1 MGVKLSMEV
10 AIFGAGNGASALA
23 CDLSLRGHNV
33 RLWENP
39 AFSANIEYLLANGRM
54 VTSTGAVSG
63 KAQLSCVTTNAEEA
77 LDGAEVIFVIMPS
90 FGQDSAFNYMVPHIK
105 AGQAVFIMPGN
116 FGSISLYSKLKAN
129 GNAGGVLIGEADTI
143 PYAARLLTDKTC
155 NVFGVKGSMAM
166 SAIPSSDISTLRERL
181 QKVLPLRLTTL
192 PSVMAV
198 GLANTNMIIH
208 CPTMIMNAGRIEG
221 GERFSFYT
229 DGMTSSVCKVMEK
242 MDEER
247 LAVAAAFGYKL
258 VTEFEDALSNY
269 DLDGSRYSCLHDI
282 FSTHPVYSKMGK
294 DSPQSVT
301 HRYLT
306 EDVPY
311 LLVPLAELGDIAGIP
326 TPTVDSIIKLAGI
339 VNDTDFMCSGRG
351 IKSMGIEAPSVSG
364 ITKMLKGE

>member
-1 MGVKLSMEV
+1 MEV

-54 VTSTGAVSG
+54 VTATGAVSG
-63 KAQLSCVTTNAEEA
+63 TAQLSCVTTNAEDA

-90 FGQDSAFNYMVPHIK
+90 FGQESAFNYMVPHIK
-105 AGQAVFIMPGN
+105 EGQAVFIMPGN
-116 FGSISLYSKLKAN
+116 FGSISLYSKLRAN
-129 GNAGGVLIGEADTI
+129 GNASGVLIGEADTI

-166 SAIPSSDISTLRERL
+166 SAIPSSDINTLLERL

-208 CPTMIMNAGRIEG
+208 CPTMIMNAGRIESR
-221 GERFSFYT
+221 ERFSFYT

-242 MDEER
+242 MDKER

-269 DLDGSRYSCLHDI
+269 DLDGSRYSSLHDI

-311 LLVPLAELGDIAGIP
+311 LLVPLAELGDISGIP

-351 IKSMGIEAPSVSG
+351 IKSMGVEAPSVSS

>member
-1 MGVKLSMEV
+1 
-10 AIFGAGNGASALA
+10 
-23 CDLSLRGHNV
+23 
-33 RLWENP
+33 
-39 AFSANIEYLLANGRM
+39 
-54 VTSTGAVSG
+54 
-63 KAQLSCVTTNAEEA
+63 
-77 LDGAEVIFVIMPS
+77 
-90 FGQDSAFNYMVPHIK
+90 
-105 AGQAVFIMPGN
+105 
-116 FGSISLYSKLKAN
+116 
-129 GNAGGVLIGEADTI
+129 
-143 PYAARLLTDKTC
+143 
-155 NVFGVKGSMAM
+155 
-166 SAIPSSDISTLRERL
+166 
-181 QKVLPLRLTTL
+181 
-192 PSVMAV
+192 
-198 GLANTNMIIH
+198 
-208 CPTMIMNAGRIEG
+208 MIMNAGRIEG

-282 FSTHPVYSKMGK
+282 FSTHPVYSKMGI

>member
-1 MGVKLSMEV
+1 MEV

-39 AFSANIEYLLANGRM
+39 AFSANIEHLHANGRM
-54 VTSTGAVSG
+54 VTATGAVSG
-63 KAQLSCVTTNAEEA
+63 KAQLSCVTTDAEEA
-77 LDGAEVIFVIMPS
+77 MAGAETIFVIMPS
-90 FGQDSAFNYMVPHIK
+90 FGQESAFNYMVPHVK
-105 AGQAVFIMPGN
+105 EGQAVFIMPGN
-116 FGSISLYSKLKAN
+116 FGSISLYSKLKAI

-143 PYAARLLTDKTC
+143 PYAARLLADKTC

-166 SAIPSSDISTLRERL
+166 SAIPTGSIEVLRERL
-181 QKVLPLRLTTL
+181 QKVLPLRLTVL

-208 CPTMIMNAGRIEG
+208 CPTMVMNAGRIES
-221 GERFSFYT
+221 GERFGFYNE
-229 DGMTSSVCKVMEK
+229 GMTPSVCKVMEK

-247 LAVAAAFGYKL
+247 LAVAAAFGYRL

-269 DLDGSRYSCLHDI
+269 ELDGSRYSCLYDI

-294 DSPQSVT
+294 DSPQTLT

-311 LLVPLAELGDIAGIP
+311 LLVPVAEMGKIAGVA
-326 TPTVDSIIKLAGI
+326 TPTIDSIVRLAGI
-339 VNDTDFMCSGRG
+339 VNDTDFTQSGRG
-351 IKSMGIEAPSVSG
+351 LNAMGIKTPT
-364 ITKMLKGE
+364 IDNILRMLDGE

>member
-90 FGQDSAFNYMVPHIK
+90 FGQESAFNYMVPHIK

-116 FGSISLYSKLKAN
+116 FGSIALYSKLKAN

-166 SAIPSSDISTLRERL
+166 SAIPSSDINTLLERL

-208 CPTMIMNAGRIEG
+208 CPTMIMNAGRIES

-351 IKSMGIEAPSVSG
+351 IKSMGVEAPSVSS